1 MVTYYKNI
9 DNQLCEVP
17 ETLSNCWIN
26 IYPPFDY
33 EAIKGISDKLGIYIE
48 YFTDALDIDEQSR
61 YEEDD
66 DVKFILINTPIR
78 NEQIVH
84 STRASFVTIPISIV
98 IKDDVI
104 ITTSLYKNPVID
116 SIINQ
121 NRKLSNPDITTFV
134 LNLFDQ
140 NINFF
145 LYYLKQINIKFN
157 DFEKTIDKAA
167 SNSDFVKILHL
178 QKSLIFFETSLR
190 ANNLMLV
197 KMKRTNFLNT
207 RQNEDN
213 DDFFEEIIV
222 ENHQAIEMTEVYSRI
237 LDSSMQTISSIISN
251 NVNMVMKRLTGI
263 TMVLIVPSII
273 SGLWGM
279 NVPLPLAD
287 NPFGFMILSFSAL
300 LVVLFIS
307 LFFIRKNWL

>member
-1 MVTYYKNI
+1 
-9 DNQLCEVP
+9 
-17 ETLSNCWIN
+17 
-26 IYPPFDY
+26 
-33 EAIKGISDKLGIYIE
+33 
-48 YFTDALDIDEQSR
+48 
-61 YEEDD
+61 
-66 DVKFILINTPIR
+66 
-78 NEQIVH
+78 
-84 STRASFVTIPISIV
+84 
-98 IKDDVI
+98 
-104 ITTSLYKNPVID
+104 
-116 SIINQ
+116 
-121 NRKLSNPDITTFV
+121 
-134 LNLFDQ
+134 
-140 NINFF
+140 
-145 LYYLKQINIKFN
+145 LKQINLKFN

-279 NVPLPLAD
+279 NVPLPLAN
-287 NPFGFMILSFSAL
+287 NPFGFLILSFSAL
-300 LVVLFIS
+300 LVVVFIS

>member
-1 MVTYYKNI
+1 
-9 DNQLCEVP
+9 
-17 ETLSNCWIN
+17 
-26 IYPPFDY
+26 
-33 EAIKGISDKLGIYIE
+33 
-48 YFTDALDIDEQSR
+48 
-61 YEEDD
+61 
-66 DVKFILINTPIR
+66 
-78 NEQIVH
+78 VH

-121 NRKLSNPDITTFV
+121 NKKLSNPDITTFV

-140 NINFF
+140 NINFY

-279 NVPLPLAD
+279 NVPLPLAN
-287 NPFGFMILSFSAL
+287 NPFGFIILSFSAL
-300 LVVLFIS
+300 LMVIFIS